1 MGRKSLRPH
10 WWIKVRHPRLER
22 RIWTSWNWH
31 QVLLRTHLKYGL
43 GHGHALMHCTRKSWI
58 YVPLVFTRRSW
69 HSLLSR
75 NWTRKPPWHTIVKI
89 WRRPL
94 VSIAWWGW
102 MGLLGRR
109 NAMTRGTTRVEPGP
123 IVHRVLGIILKLA
136 RVRNL
141 VFTGSHFP
149 SKTRNFLTR
158 VAWQSMSGIARRH
171 PHIPSTAT
179 LR

>member
-1 MGRKSLRPH
+1 
-10 WWIKVRHPRLER
+10 
-22 RIWTSWNWH
+22 
-31 QVLLRTHLKYGL
+31 
-43 GHGHALMHCTRKSWI
+43 
-58 YVPLVFTRRSW
+58 
-69 HSLLSR
+69 
-75 NWTRKPPWHTIVKI
+75 
-89 WRRPL
+89 
-94 VSIAWWGW
+94 
-102 MGLLGRR
+102 
-109 NAMTRGTTRVEPGP
+109 MTRGTTRVEPGP